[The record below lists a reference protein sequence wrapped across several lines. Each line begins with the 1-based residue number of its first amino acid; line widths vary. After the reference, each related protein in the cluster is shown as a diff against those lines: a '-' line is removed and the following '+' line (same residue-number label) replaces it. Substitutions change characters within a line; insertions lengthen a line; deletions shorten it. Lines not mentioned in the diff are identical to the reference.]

1 MTIENIG
8 IIIIKN
14 EIFVGKEKNEMDT
27 LTKNLSRYVK
37 DKGINVSKMSRDTGI
52 PYMALYDSLLNDERD
67 REIRGRE
74 LLKVCEFLEKNPMDF
89 LDDSDKEVE
98 VVKR

>member
-1 MTIENIG
+1 
-8 IIIIKN
+8 
-14 EIFVGKEKNEMDT
+14 MDT

-67 REIRGRE
+67 REIRGSE
-74 LLKVCEFLEKNPMDF
+74 LLKVCEFLERNPMDF
-89 LDDSDKEVE
+89 VEDPEKEV
-98 VVKR
+98 V